1 VGAACWRG
9 GPPWRRDPGD
19 SPKLT
24 GATRTA
30 IVNSPSATGGL
41 SFPAAGA
48 SAAGSLGLLPQPW
61 EMGTARL
68 AQTHSTSHRS
78 SRRLARSSFS
88 PRETRSSSPC
98 FSPDLESDLKVRT
111 SPQGEPAKVFL
122 LEPSPV
128 GTNTIAAGE
137 FSHPGRRSGASHS
150 NLLARSTLGRSSP
163 WESLLWSVFHLP
175 SWSGPPIP
183 TMLGPTFQSWVGA
196 FGFPVASPSTPTP
209 PGCWQKEELTA
220 TFGGRIDFA
229 LF

>member
-1 VGAACWRG
+1 MGAACWRG

-163 WESLLWSVFHLP
+163 WESLLCSRAAETSAWE
-175 SWSGPPIP
+175 
-183 TMLGPTFQSWVGA
+183 T
-196 FGFPVASPSTPTP
+196 
-209 PGCWQKEELTA
+209 
-220 TFGGRIDFA
+220 
-229 LF
+229 